1 MFTLTQNQATVGV
14 RFSDEHVCV
23 HQLAMKPPCSRAFFC
38 ALSGIRGQQGAPRQ
52 LRHTSHTGFTVG
64 ESPFS
69 PPLAH
74 HAHPSV
80 AHHVPG
86 LPVLDLSIKTE
97 PRDPDFF
104 LFSCEQRRRKNSV
117 HLHSRAGVS
126 LEEARQK
133 AKEKSKQYR
142 QKQKIQRMT
151 DASYDMIFRHQVAER
166 KRRQRM
172 REKINKLKLYG
183 GGYSIA
189 K

>member
-1 MFTLTQNQATVGV
+1 M
-14 RFSDEHVCV
+14 
-23 HQLAMKPPCSRAFFC
+23 
-38 ALSGIRGQQGAPRQ
+38 RGQQGAPRQ
-52 LRHTSHTGFTVG
+52 LRHTGFRVG
-64 ESPFS
+64 ESSFS

-74 HAHPSV
+74 HAHPSI
-80 AHHVPG
+80 AHHASG

-104 LFSCEQRRRKNSV
+104 LFNCEQRRRKNSV
-117 HLHSRAGVS
+117 HFHSRAGAPV
-126 LEEARQK
+126 EEARQK

-151 DASYDMIFRHQVAER
+151 DASYDMVFRHQVAER

-172 REKINKLKLYG
+172 REKINKLKLYSG
-183 GGYSIA
+183 SYSIT